1 MSKNLDQFLAALAR
15 AQAPQFDEKEERI
28 AVSDTVSVAA
38 SVYENIRNTLEYDE
52 EHLLRRN
59 AIRRILKRR
68 LAEEDREALAGD
80 LLRELIWARYLPNKK
95 IPESLIGTLAQ
106 VFAKYH
112 PLFENLES
120 DSQSGGQHYQ
130 WLLDVLSTEIEYL
143 VSPPLADEA
152 LASFAYQELKS
163 RLEWHGG
170 LVKDEDR
177 DLQLYAAVH
186 RTVLKSNNATLRFRL
201 LTLYYPEWLKA
212 GPNDSVVAEIANH
225 LDTVI
230 DSVEKQI
237 SHPAADS
244 MFRLVRGYAVV
255 FHLLRD
261 IAEDDPSAFAQAVV
275 QKDTASLERA
285 IGKAAKV
292 RYERFYARQRRG
304 VFRAVT
310 FLFLSKFVLALLIEM
325 PYERLILQT
334 TNWLPLTVNVI
345 FHPLL
350 LGLIGLTVNIPQK
363 KNTARITE
371 LALGVLRVGDDFNVN
386 FRVRRPWAKGALA
399 QVFRLLYTAFFLLTI
414 GVISYIL
421 HGFDFN
427 YVSIAFFLFFL
438 SLVTYFGLKVR
449 NRRRELVIIDTE
461 SGFFATLI
469 DILFLPIIRAGRWM
483 ALKAPRINIFLF
495 FFDFIVEAP
504 FKAAIRLIEGW
515 LAFLKEKREEI

>member
-15 AQAPQFDEKEERI
+15 AQEPQFDEKEEKI
-28 AVSDTVSVAA
+28 SVSDTVSVAA
-38 SVYENIRNTLEYDE
+38 SVYETIRNTLEYDE

-95 IPESLIGTLAQ
+95 IPESLIGTLAEI
-106 VFAKYH
+106 FAKYH
-112 PLFENLES
+112 PLFENLDP
-120 DSQSGGQHYQ
+120 DSKSGGQHYQ

-152 LASFAYQELKS
+152 LASFAYQELKPRFDWQS
-163 RLEWHGG
+163 T
-170 LVKDEDR
+170 LVKKEDQ

-201 LTLYYPEWLKA
+201 LTLYYPEWAKA
-212 GPNDSVVAEIANH
+212 GPDDAVVDEIANN

-230 DSVEKQI
+230 ASVESQI
-237 SHPAADS
+237 SHKAADH

-261 IAEDDPSAFAQAVV
+261 IAQDDPGAFSKAVAGR
-275 QKDTASLERA
+275 DTDA
-285 IGKAAKV
+285 IEKALTKAAKA

-310 FLFLSKFVLALLIEM
+310 FLFLSKFILALIIEL
-325 PYERLILQT
+325 PYERLILET
-334 TNWLPLTVNVI
+334 TNWWPLTVNII

-350 LGLIGLTVNIPQK
+350 LGFIGLTVTIPQN
-363 KNTARITE
+363 KNTAKIIERA
-371 LALGVLRVGDDFNVN
+371 LAVLRLGDDFSVH

-399 QVFRLLYTAFFLLTI
+399 HVFRVLYAAFFILTI
-414 GVISYIL
+414 GVISYVL
-421 HGFDFN
+421 HRFGFN

-438 SLVTYFGLKVR
+438 SLVMYFGLKVR
-449 NRRRELVIIDTE
+449 NRRRELVIIDTGG
-461 SGFFATLI
+461 GFLATLI